1 MDKNNLNFLKFRT
14 ELIELLDKY
23 KYDISGTGYEDDT
36 SIEISNSRNGLL
48 YSMSDSCNNYHIH
61 NESFLEE
68 YILNCFE
75 ENVNNDYFNNKIG
88 VFTKDRNKAEEFFTD
103 LYHEKRQEIDY
114 YRNSREIQEIRLF
127 DGTQYLWIKPYD
139 GSRGHKC
146 GKAYIDKNLTLNE
159 LNYIVI
165 PICIYCKRNDV
176 KLI

>member
-1 MDKNNLNFLKFRT
+1 MDKNNYNFLKFRT

-23 KYDISGTGYEDDT
+23 KYEISGTGYDDG
-36 SIEISNSRNGLL
+36 SIQISNSRYGVL
-48 YSMSDSCNNYHIH
+48 YTISDSCCDYEIYD
-61 NESFLEE
+61 EDFLEE

-75 ENVNNDYFNNKIG
+75 ENVDNDYFNNKIG
-88 VFTKDRNKAEEFFTD
+88 VFTKDRDKVEEIFTNI
-103 LYHEKRQEIDY
+103 YHDKRQEIDY
-114 YRNSREIQEIRLF
+114 YRNSREMQEIRLL
-127 DGTQYLWIKPYD
+127 DGTQYLWIKLND

-165 PICIYCKRNDV
+165 PICIYCKRENV